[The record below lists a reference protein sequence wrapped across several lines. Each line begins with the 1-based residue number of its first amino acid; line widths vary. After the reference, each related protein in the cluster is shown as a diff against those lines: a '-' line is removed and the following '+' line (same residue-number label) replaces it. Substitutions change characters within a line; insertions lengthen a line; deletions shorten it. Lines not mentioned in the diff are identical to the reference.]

1 MTTLVERSSRSGL
14 IRQQDRQKRFALI
27 CSVRVGLLPTYC
39 RMGTQHSLGQGILSA
54 CQLSDRNAT
63 AWQPFISH
71 RNTNSLCLLPEL
83 LSSLCSELVCF
94 SFSLF
99 SSQGLYVAWLAWP
112 WPTCTPRWPQLRDH
126 LPLSELL
133 RLLTSQSHSLD
144 RVLLWFISVG
154 ELLTVFFFYFVC
166 MWNMNTCNMCI

>member
-1 MTTLVERSSRSGL
+1 
-14 IRQQDRQKRFALI
+14 
-27 CSVRVGLLPTYC
+27 
-39 RMGTQHSLGQGILSA
+39 MGTQHSLGQGILSA

-83 LSSLCSELVCF
+83 LSSLCSQLVCF

-133 RLLTSQSHSLD
+133 RLLISQSHSLD

-154 ELLTVFFFYFVC
+154 ELLTVFFFFYFVC
-166 MWNMNTCNMCI
+166 MWNVNMCNVYLSMAQDSSVELFSSSIHRLGKLSQSHL